1 MDTSLIKYPP
11 KRSTI
16 YRVNSPIRLFSTQV
30 NIRKLN
36 PWFISGFTDAEGSF
50 LLEIRRDSTCR
61 AGWLIV
67 ARFSI
72 TLHQRDLEL
81 LQSIQAYFG
90 GVGRIS
96 TGGKNTLSYRINSQM
111 DIKRWVLPHF
121 DRYPLITEKQAD
133 YLLFREAVK
142 LVSKKVHLTIEGIN
156 TIVGIRASLNKGLTP
171 ALKEAFPNCVPSPR
185 PLVVD
190 LQIQHPEWVAGFTSG
205 EGCFTVSKV
214 ARDGYKSGGLVTLRF
229 VIVQHFRCE
238 QLMESLST
246 YFGCGKYYA
255 VMDRDHGEFR
265 VHKFSDIIEK
275 IIPFFQTNRIV
286 GVKELDFMDFCKI
299 ADLMQSQKKHLTKEG
314 LEEIKLIKQSMN
326 KGRIA
331 DVIPKD

>member
-1 MDTSLIKYPP
+1 MIKDTSLIIYPP

-16 YRVNSPIRLFSTQV
+16 DRTNSPNRLYSTQI

-50 LLEIRRDSTCR
+50 LLEVRRDSTCR

-96 TGGKNTLSYRINSQM
+96 TGGRDTLSYRINSQA

-133 YLLFREAVK
+133 YLLFRKAVK
-142 LVSKKVHLTIEGIN
+142 LVSQKVHLTAEGIN

-171 ALKEAFPNCVPSPR
+171 ALEEAFPDCVPSPR
-185 PLVVD
+185 PLIVD

-205 EGCFTVSKV
+205 EGNFMASVV
-214 ARDGYKSGGLVTLRF
+214 ARDGYKSGGLVTLSF
-229 VIVQHFRCE
+229 VIAQHSRCE

-246 YFGCGKYYA
+246 FFGCGKYYS
-255 VMDRDHGEFR
+255 VKDRNHGEFR
-265 VHKFSDIIEK
+265 VKKFSDIVEK
-275 IIPFFQTNRIV
+275 IIPFFQTNHIV
-286 GVKELDFMDFCKI
+286 GVKGLDFKDFCKI
-299 ADLMQSQKKHLTKEG
+299 ADLMQNHRKHLTKEG
-314 LEEIKLIKQSMN
+314 LEQIKLIKQSMN
-326 KGRIA
+326 KGRI
-331 DVIPKD
+331 VP